1 MNKTWKRQV
10 FRHTA
15 LYTAILMFS
24 HTGGGGG
31 AQAQTQ
37 TQTHKYAIVMN
48 GQNLP
53 EVKWGQDYKKLA
65 QKSNERQFTHTTNF
79 HIKKNVTLSF
89 NNIDE
94 VVAEKKDV
102 VVFGTA
108 TYLPPYGKVSG
119 FDADKL
125 KKRGDALGW
134 IKTTKPGL
142 VGYSYEGVTCQNNYN
157 NASSG
162 CPELIYKTQ
171 FSFGQQGLKKK
182 TTGGL
187 DIAEDKSRDNSP
199 IYKLQ
204 DYPGLGV
211 SFNLSSESLVK
222 SIKYNKII
230 SSFSEGVT
238 QQNGTQNQHKDKNLV
253 YTTGDYQ
260 YKNKYSSRYVGQNEH
275 SAIAF
280 YLNAKLHLLDKKNIK
295 NIAQGKTVNLGTL
308 KSYVEPTAEWK
319 NKRQNYF
326 QGNWTFEDKGTV
338 SVKLKL
344 PEVKAGRCVNKNNP
358 NPNAKAPSPALTAPA
373 LWFGPV
379 QNGKV
384 QMYSA
389 SVSTYPDSSSSQI
402 FLQNLSRKD
411 DTSKPGRYSLKP
423 LSTSEIKSK
432 EPNFTGRQTIIR
444 LDGRVQQIK
453 LGQSNNEVVGFNG
466 NSNNATFGIVSEGS
480 FMPDTSE
487 WKKVLLPWTV
497 RVFADDSKFKEFNKE
512 EKDNKP
518 KYSQKYRS
526 RDNGKRERN
535 LGDIV
540 NSPIVAVGGYLATS
554 ANDGMVHIFKKGNGG
569 DERNYSLKLSYI
581 PGTMPRKD
589 IENKDSTLAK
599 ELRAFAEKGYVGDRY
614 GVDGGFVLRQVNL
627 NGKDHV
633 FMFGAMG
640 FGGRGAYALDLTKA
654 DGSDPTKA
662 SLFDVKDNGNNGNN
676 GNNRVELGYTVGT
689 PQIGKTHNGKY
700 AAFLASGY
708 ATKKIDDPTNKTALY
723 VYDLENNGNL
733 IKKIEVKDGKGGLS
747 SPTLV
752 DKDLDG
758 TVDIAYAGDRGGKMY
773 RFDLS
778 GQSPDQWTVRP
789 IFEGTKPI
797 TSAPAISQLK
807 DKRVVIFGTGSDLSE
822 EDVDNMEE
830 QYIYGIFD
838 DDTATTGTVN
848 FSGSGGGLLEQVLSR
863 DNDNKTLFLTDYKRS
878 DGSGSKGWV
887 VKLKDGQ
894 RVTVKPTVVL
904 RTAFVTIR
912 KYNDGGCGAETAIL
926 GINTADGGKLT
937 KKSARPIVPD
947 ANKDVAQYSGHKQ
960 TTKGKSIPIGC
971 MQKGNEIVCPNGYV
985 YDKPVN
991 VRYLDEKKTD
1001 GFSTTADGD
1010 AGGSGIDPAGKRS
1023 GKNNRCFSQKGVR
1036 TLLMNDLDSLDI
1048 TGPTCGMKRISWRE
1062 VFY

>member
-31 AQAQTQ
+31 AQAQENP
-37 TQTHKYAIVMN
+37 YAIVMN
-48 GQNLP
+48 SQKLP
-53 EVKWGQDYKKLA
+53 EVKWGNSYKKGELRPEDRDR
-65 QKSNERQFTHTTNF
+65 KFTFTSTYRIKRDTN
-79 HIKKNVTLSF
+79 ITF
-89 NNIDE
+89 NNTDYL
-94 VVAEKKDV
+94 VSEKNGTA
-102 VVFGTA
+102 VFGAA

-119 FDADKL
+119 FDTDRL
-125 KKRGDALGW
+125 TKRGNAVNW
-134 IKTTKPGL
+134 INTTHPGL
-142 VGYSYEGVTCQNNYN
+142 IGYSYQGITC
-157 NASSG
+157 SSSS
-162 CPELIYKTQ
+162 CPEFGYKTQ
-171 FSFGQQGLKKK
+171 FTFGNSGLAKK
-182 TTGGL
+182 TNSSKL
-187 DIAEDKSRDNSP
+187 DIYEDKSRDNSP

-204 DYPGLGV
+204 DYPWLGV
-211 SFNLSSESLVK
+211 SFNLSSDSYVKQKRHNSLV
-222 SIKYNKII
+222 
-230 SSFSEGVT
+230 SSFSEDVT
-238 QQNGTQNQHKDKNLV
+238 QSNGTQSPYKDRNLV
-253 YTTGDYQ
+253 YRTDDYH
-260 YKNKYSSRYVGQNEH
+260 NKGNYSHQDAH
-275 SAIAF
+275 HAIAF
-280 YLNAKLHLLDKKNIK
+280 YLNAKLHLLDKKQIK
-295 NIAQGKTVNLGTL
+295 NIAQGSELNLGML
-308 KSYVEPTAEWK
+308 KTHIELPK
-319 NKRQNYF
+319 NFNQRSLV
-326 QGNWTFEDKGTV
+326 GLVVSWTVKDEGKV

-344 PEVKAGRCVNKNNP
+344 PEVKAGRCINKDNP
-358 NPNAKAPSPALTAPA
+358 NPKSKAPSPALTAPA

-389 SVSTYPDSSSSQI
+389 SVSTYPDSSSSRI
-402 FLQNLSRKD
+402 FLQNLKRKTD
-411 DTSKPGRYSLKP
+411 PNKPGRHSLET
-423 LSTSEIKSK
+423 LSENEIKSK
-432 EPNFTGRQTIIR
+432 EPSFTGRQTVIR
-444 LDGRVQQIK
+444 LDGGVQQIK
-453 LGQSNNEVVGFNG
+453 LDRSNTEVVNFNG
-466 NSNNATFGIVSEGS
+466 NDGNNDTFGIVKEYSVT
-480 FMPDTSE
+480 PDANE

-497 RVFADDSKFKEFNKE
+497 RGSADDSEFKAFNKE
-512 EKDNKP
+512 ENNDNKP

-526 RDNGKRERN
+526 RDNNKGERN

-540 NSPIVAVGGYLATS
+540 NSPIVAVGGYLATA
-554 ANDGMVHIFKKGNGG
+554 ANDGMVHIFKKGNG
-569 DERNYSLKLSYI
+569 DARDYSLKLSYI

-589 IENKDSTLAK
+589 IQSQESTLAK

-614 GVDGGFVLRQVNL
+614 GVDGGFVLRQY
-627 NGKDHV
+627 KDRV

-654 DGSDPTKA
+654 ENGNPTA
-662 SLFDVKDNGNNGNN
+662 VSLFDVKHDNNGKNS
-676 GNNRVELGYTVGT
+676 VQLGYTVGT
-689 PQIGKTHNGKY
+689 PQIGKTHNDKY

-708 ATKKIDDPTNKTALY
+708 ATKDINNGENKTALY

-733 IKKIEVKDGKGGLS
+733 IKKIEVPGGKGGLS

-758 TVDIAYAGDRGGKMY
+758 TVDIAYAGDRGGNMY
-773 RFDLS
+773 RFDLKDWSVRTIFS
-778 GQSPDQWTVRP
+778 GN
-789 IFEGTKPI
+789 KPI

-822 EDVDNMEE
+822 DDVDNTDE

-838 DDTATTGTVN
+838 DDTATTGSVN

-887 VKLKDGQ
+887 VKLEAGQ

-904 RTAFVTIR
+904 RTAFVTIH
-912 KYNDGGCGAETAIL
+912 KYTGTDKCGAETAIL

-937 KKSARPIVPD
+937 KKSARPIVPE
-947 ANKDVAQYSGHKQ
+947 ANQAVAQYSGHKQ
-960 TTKGKSIPIGC
+960 TAKGKSIPIGC
-971 MQKGNEIVCPNGYV
+971 MWKNNETVCPNGYV

-1010 AGGSGIDPAGKRS
+1010 AGGSGIDPDGKRA

-1062 VFY
+1062 VFF

>member
-1 MNKTWKRQV
+1 MN
-10 FRHTA
+10 A
-15 LYTAILMFS
+15 
-24 HTGGGGG
+24 
-31 AQAQTQ
+31 
-37 TQTHKYAIVMN
+37 
-48 GQNLP
+48 QNLP
-53 EVKWGQDYKKLA
+53 EVKWGDQYQSLTH
-65 QKSNERQFTHTTNF
+65 KSNEREVIHTSGF
-79 HIKKNVTLSF
+79 GLAKKSISFSF
-89 NNIDE
+89 NNTDE
-94 VVAEKKDV
+94 VVAEKKDT
-102 VVFGTA
+102 VVFGAA

-119 FDADKL
+119 FDTAKL
-125 KKRGDALGW
+125 TERKNALDQIG
-134 IKTTKPGL
+134 TTKTGL
-142 VGYSYEGVTCQNNYN
+142 VGYSYEGSTC
-157 NASSG
+157 SSG
-162 CPELIYKTQ
+162 GCPTVAYRTQ
-171 FSFGQQGLKKK
+171 FTFGNSSLAKK
-182 TTGGL
+182 TNGGGL
-187 DIAEDKSRDNSP
+187 DIYEDKSRDNSP
-199 IYKLQ
+199 IYKLK
-204 DYPGLGV
+204 DHPWLGV
-211 SFNLSSESLVK
+211 SFNLGGESSFKPKRQGSLV
-222 SIKYNKII
+222 
-230 SSFSEGVT
+230 SSFSEDVT
-238 QQNGTQNQHKDKNLV
+238 QQNGAGSQHKDKNLV
-253 YTTGDYQ
+253 YTTDDYKSQ
-260 YKNKYSSRYVGQNEH
+260 NNKNHQDKHHAV
-275 SAIAF
+275 AF
-280 YLNAKLHLLDKKNIK
+280 YLNAKLHLLDKKHIK
-295 NIAQGKTVNLGTL
+295 NIVQGKTVNLGIL
-308 KSYVEPTAEWK
+308 KTRIEPTEAWK
-319 NKRQNYF
+319 RRNSNF
-326 QGNWTFEDKGTV
+326 FNGSWTYEEKGTV

-344 PEVKAGRCVNKNNP
+344 PEVKAGRCTNAAHP
-358 NPNAKAPSPALTAPA
+358 NSKAKPPSPALTAPA

-423 LSTSEIKSK
+423 LSASDIQSK
-432 EPNFTGRQTIIR
+432 EPTFTGRQTVIR
-444 LDGRVQQIK
+444 LDGGVREIK
-453 LGQSNNEVVGFNG
+453 LDRSNEATGLNG
-466 NSNNATFGIVSEGS
+466 NDGKNETFGIVSEGS
-480 FMPDTSE
+480 VVPENNE

-497 RVFADDSKFKEFNKE
+497 RAFNNDGQFNTFNKE
-512 EKDNKP
+512 ENNGKP

-526 RDNGKRERN
+526 RDTNNGNRN

-540 NSPIVAVGGYLATS
+540 NSPIVAVGEYLATS
-554 ANDGMVHIFKKGNGG
+554 ANDGMVHIFKQSGG
-569 DERNYSLKLSYI
+569 DKRSYNLKLSYI

-589 IENKDSTLAK
+589 IESKESTLAK

-614 GVDGGFVLRQVNL
+614 GVDGGFVLREVEL
-627 NGKDHV
+627 SGKKHV

-654 DGSDPTKA
+654 DGNDPTKA

-676 GNNRVELGYTVGT
+676 GNNSVQLGYTVGT

-708 ATKKIDDPTNKTALY
+708 ATKTIDDQQNKTALY
-723 VYDLENNGNL
+723 VYDLESSGTL
-733 IKKIEVKDGKGGLS
+733 IKKIDVPGGKGGLS

-778 GQSPDQWTVRP
+778 GNNLNSWTVRT

-822 EDVDNMEE
+822 DDVDNNDM
-830 QYIYGIFD
+830 QSIYGIFD
-838 DDTATTGTVN
+838 NDTDTGVAKDGQGN
-848 FSGSGGGLLEQVLSR
+848 GLLEQVLSEE
-863 DNDNKTLFLTDYKRS
+863 NKTLFLTDYKRS

-887 VKLKDGQ
+887 VKLKEGQ

-904 RTAFVTIR
+904 RTAFVTIH
-912 KYNDGGCGAETAIL
+912 KYTGTDKCGAETAIL

-947 ANKDVAQYSGHKQ
+947 TNTKVAQYSGDKK
-960 TTKGKSIPIGC
+960 TSSGKSIPIGC
-971 MQKGNEIVCPNGYV
+971 MEKNGGTVCPNGYV

-1010 AGGSGIDPAGKRS
+1010 AGGSGIDPDGKRS

-1062 VFY
+1062 VFF

>member
-31 AQAQTQ
+31 QAQAQ

-48 GQNLP
+48 AQNLP
-53 EVKWGQDYKKLA
+53 EVKWGNQYQSLTH
-65 QKSNERQFTHTTNF
+65 KSNEREVIHTSGF
-79 HIKKNVTLSF
+79 SLVKKHISFSF
-89 NNIDE
+89 NNTDE
-94 VVAEKKDV
+94 VVAEKKDA
-102 VVFGTA
+102 VVFGAA

-119 FDADKL
+119 FD
-125 KKRGDALGW
+125 
-134 IKTTKPGL
+134 TTKLTERKNAVDQIGTTHPGL
-142 VGYSYEGVTCQNNYN
+142 VGYSYEGSTC
-157 NASSG
+157 SSG
-162 CPELIYKTQ
+162 GCPTVAYRTQ
-171 FSFGQQGLKKK
+171 FTFGNSSLAKK
-182 TTGGL
+182 TNGGGL
-187 DIAEDKSRDNSP
+187 DIYEDKSRDNSP
-199 IYKLQ
+199 IYKLK
-204 DYPGLGV
+204 DHPWLGV
-211 SFNLSSESLVK
+211 SFNLGGESSFKPKRQGSLV
-222 SIKYNKII
+222 
-230 SSFSEGVT
+230 SSFSEDVT
-238 QQNGTQNQHKDKNLV
+238 QQNGADSQHKGKNLV
-253 YTTGDYQ
+253 YTTDDYKSQ
-260 YKNKYSSRYVGQNEH
+260 NNKNHQDKHHAV
-275 SAIAF
+275 AF
-280 YLNAKLHLLDKKNIK
+280 YLNAKLHLLDKKHIT
-295 NIAQGKTVNLGTL
+295 NIAQVGTVDLGTL
-308 KSYVEPTAEWK
+308 KTRIEPTEAWK
-319 NKRQNYF
+319 KQNNNF
-326 QGNWTFEDKGTV
+326 FSGSWTYEEKGLV

-432 EPNFTGRQTIIR
+432 EPTFTGRQTVIR
-444 LDGRVQQIK
+444 LDSGVQQIK
-453 LGQSNNEVVGFNG
+453 LGKNNNEVTGFNG

-497 RVFADDSKFKEFNKE
+497 RGSADDNRFKSINQESN
-512 EKDNKP
+512 
-518 KYSQKYRS
+518 KYSQRYRI
-526 RDNGKRERN
+526 RDNNSNRN

-540 NSPIVAVGGYLATS
+540 NSPIVAVGEYLATS
-554 ANDGMVHIFKKGNGG
+554 ANDGMVHIFKKNGG
-569 DERNYSLKLSYI
+569 GDDRNYSLKLSYI

-589 IENKDSTLAK
+589 IESKDSTLAK

-614 GVDGGFVLRQVNL
+614 GVDGGFVLRQVERD
-627 NGKDHV
+627 GKTRV

-654 DGSDPTKA
+654 ENGNPTA
-662 SLFDVKDNGNNGNN
+662 VSLFDVKHDNSGNNSNN
-676 GNNRVELGYTVGT
+676 SNNSVQLGYTVGT

-708 ATKKIDDPTNKTALY
+708 ATKTIDDQQNKTALY
-723 VYDLENNGNL
+723 VYDLESNNGTPIATIN
-733 IKKIEVKDGKGGLS
+733 VPDGKGGLS

-778 GQSPDQWTVRP
+778 GNNPNSWTVRT

-822 EDVDNMEE
+822 EDVDNKDI
-830 QYIYGIFD
+830 QHVYGIFD
-838 DDTATTGTVN
+838 NDTDTSVAKDGQGN
-848 FSGSGGGLLEQVLSR
+848 GLLEQVLKK
-863 DNDNKTLFLTDYKRS
+863 DGNTLFLSDYKRS
-878 DGSGSKGWV
+878 NGSGDKGWV
-887 VKLKDGQ
+887 VKLEAGQ

-912 KYNDGGCGAETAIL
+912 KYTTDGCGAETAIL

-937 KKSARPIVPD
+937 KKSARPIVPE
-947 ANKDVAQYSGHKQ
+947 ANTAVAQYSGHKK
-960 TTKGKSIPIGC
+960 TSSGKSIPIGC
-971 MQKGNEIVCPNGYV
+971 MEKNGGTVCPNGYV

-1010 AGGSGIDPAGKRS
+1010 AGGSGIDPDGKRA

-1062 VFY
+1062 VFF